1 MSISISISKADL
13 KVISVKRRTEKVAK
27 FSRRYQCLW
36 MLHEQYLKKDI
47 AAILG
52 VNIDTITDW
61 IKIYNKSGLT
71 GLGLLNYEGRRPS
84 SLDKVKDK
92 ILQIIST
99 ENVSKIKDLQTL
111 LANQYNIEI
120 EHSWLYRYCK
130 KNSICLIKSR
140 D

>member
-1 MSISISISKADL
+1 MSISISISKEDL
-13 KVISVKRRTEKVAK
+13 KVISTKRRTEKVAK

-47 AAILG
+47 ASIIG

-61 IKIYNKSGLT
+61 IKIYNKSGLA
-71 GLGLLNYEGRRPS
+71 GLGLLHYEGRRPS

-92 ILQIIST
+92 ILKIIST

-111 LANQYNIEI
+111 LANQHNIEI

-130 KNSICLIKSR
+130 KNSICLIKSL